1 MYLVLGFI
9 ISLLLSFFFDIKI
22 DNLISFYSMV
32 LPFVFGLIIGIKSL
46 MFVIN
51 KDDYKDERNIKNNL
65 NTMAEDIFK
74 RLYFFFIISLVVFF
88 MLVLK
93 IDVNNILIQKILQ
106 HFCVNSY
113 IGIAD
118 YISNFVIE
126 VVIFLS
132 FYYFILV
139 LVDIFTIMKETI
151 NLNTLKNKINKKS

>member
-1 MYLVLGFI
+1 MYLFLGII
-9 ISLLLSFFFDIKI
+9 ISLLLSFFFNIKT

-51 KDDYKDERNIKNNL
+51 KDDYKDERNIKDNL
-65 NTMAEDIFK
+65 NTMSEDIFK

-88 MLVLK
+88 MLILK
-93 IDVNNILIQKILQ
+93 IDTNNIMIKSFLKQSNL
-106 HFCVNSY
+106 VSY
-113 IGIAD
+113 ARITE
-118 YISNFVIE
+118 YTSNLMVE

-139 LVDIFTIMKETI
+139 IIDIFTIMKETI
-151 NLNTLKNKINKKS
+151 NLNNLKNKINKKS

>member
-1 MYLVLGFI
+1 MYLFLGII
-9 ISLLLSFFFDIKI
+9 ISLLLSFFFDIKT

-51 KDDYKDERNIKNNL
+51 KDDYKDERNIKDNL
-65 NTMAEDIFK
+65 NTMSEDIFK

-88 MLVLK
+88 MLILK
-93 IDVNNILIQKILQ
+93 IDTNNIMIKSFLKQSNL
-106 HFCVNSY
+106 VSY
-113 IGIAD
+113 ARITE
-118 YISNFVIE
+118 YTSNLMVE

-139 LVDIFTIMKETI
+139 LIDIFTIMKETI
-151 NLNTLKNKINKKS
+151 NLNNLKNKINKKS

>member
-1 MYLVLGFI
+1 VYLFLGII
-9 ISLLLSFFFDIKI
+9 ISLLLSFFFDIKT

-51 KDDYKDERNIKNNL
+51 KDDYKDEKNIKDNL
-65 NTMAEDIFK
+65 NTMSEDIFK

-88 MLVLK
+88 MLILK
-93 IDVNNILIQKILQ
+93 IDTNNIMIKSFLKQSNL
-106 HFCVNSY
+106 VSY
-113 IGIAD
+113 ARITE
-118 YISNFVIE
+118 YTSNLMVE

-139 LVDIFTIMKETI
+139 LIDIFTIMKETI
-151 NLNTLKNKINKKS
+151 NLNNLKNKINKKS

>member
-1 MYLVLGFI
+1 MYLFLGII
-9 ISLLLSFFFDIKI
+9 ISLLLSFFFDIKT

-51 KDDYKDERNIKNNL
+51 KDDYKDEKNIKDNL
-65 NTMAEDIFK
+65 NTMSEDIFK

-88 MLVLK
+88 MLILK
-93 IDVNNILIQKILQ
+93 IDTNNIMIKSFLKQSNL
-106 HFCVNSY
+106 VSY
-113 IGIAD
+113 ARITE
-118 YISNFVIE
+118 YTSNLMVE

-139 LVDIFTIMKETI
+139 LIDIFTIMKETI
-151 NLNTLKNKINKKS
+151 NLNNLKNKINKKS